1 MPTPIQF
8 IGKSKFL
15 NSETRLKLRKAL
27 ITHSKNKKY
36 EIEALTYVFVN
47 DEYLLELNRSS
58 LNHDTYTD
66 IITFDLSD
74 KEGTLDGE
82 IYISIDRVRENA
94 KTFNVDFLSE
104 LTRVIGHGYLHLIG
118 YKDKTKV
125 QQEEMR
131 RQEDLFIALFYKM

>member
-8 IGKSKFL
+8 LGKSKFL
-15 NSETRLKLRKAL
+15 NSETRIKFRKTL
-27 ITHSKNKKY
+27 ISHSKSNNY
-36 EIEALTYVFVN
+36 EIESLTYVFVD
-47 DEYLLELNRSS
+47 DEYLLELNRTS

-74 KEGTLDGE
+74 KEGMIDGE

-94 KTFNVDFLSE
+94 KTFNVDFYSE

-118 YKDKTKV
+118 YKDKTKD
-125 QQEEMR
+125 QQTEMR
-131 RQEDLFIALFYKM
+131 KQEDLFIDLYNKL